1 MTDSEMRLSKED
13 FRNVMKHPDLESI
26 NQRDNFVSGILSH
39 TDDCGT
45 LLIDIA
51 LQKGKY
57 YGY

>member
-1 MTDSEMRLSKED
+1 MRLSKED
-13 FRNVMKHPDLESI
+13 FRNVMEHPDLGSI

-45 LLIDIA
+45 LLIDTA
-51 LQKGKY
+51 SQKGKY